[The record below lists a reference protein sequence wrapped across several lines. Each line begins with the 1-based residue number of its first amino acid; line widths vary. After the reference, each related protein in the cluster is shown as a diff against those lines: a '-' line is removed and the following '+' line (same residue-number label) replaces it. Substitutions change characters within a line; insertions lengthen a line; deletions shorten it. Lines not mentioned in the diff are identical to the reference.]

1 MRYSLLLLVVL
12 LLLSLGIRYVVD
24 PERISANPAKD
35 LHELELHD
43 TELAEALKKA
53 DQGDIADLSDWINR
67 ADLITREHL
76 ATLMWTMVMD
86 PKNPHK
92 PEATLSWKYRNRFRP
107 FLEISTGNDHLDTEI
122 DNNLAY
128 ILVTGTATPSEADI
142 RLVKSLEPRLKH
154 KAKDTNDATIEDTIG
169 CIDFVDRRFEAA
181 KEDFQTSLT
190 YLTQNHD
197 PSTADLEALERRRME
212 ASEYNAQL
220 VAKHPE
226 PGAQADL
233 KPLPPEPDSDVHGD
247 AHVSAASTAPAPAA
261 GGHDRDAATPAAP
274 GAAAPEPAS
283 ATAPGAPAATPAPA
297 AAPPT
302 ASPAAPRDATPGH
315 GHGED
320 SSSL

>member
-24 PERISANPAKD
+24 PERISENPAKD
-35 LHELELHD
+35 LHEMELHD
-43 TELAEALKKA
+43 PDLAEALKKA
-53 DQGDIADLSDWINR
+53 DAGDIADLSDWINR

-107 FLEISTGNDHLDTEI
+107 FLEISTGNEHLDDEI

-128 ILVTGTATPSEADI
+128 ILVTGTAAPSEADI

-169 CIDFVDRRFEAA
+169 CIDFVDRRFEQA

-197 PSTADLEALERRRME
+197 PGTADLEALEKRRME
-212 ASEYNAQL
+212 ASDYNAQL

-247 AHVSAASTAPAPAA
+247 AHASTASTAPAA
-261 GGHDRDAATPAAP
+261 GSPDRDAATPATP
-274 GAAAPEPAS
+274 SAAAPEPAS
-283 ATAPGAPAATPAPA
+283 ATAPGATDAAPAATPAPA
-297 AAPPT
+297 ASPPAPH
-302 ASPAAPRDATPGH
+302 DATPAH
-315 GHGED
+315 GKGED
-320 SSSL
+320 STSL